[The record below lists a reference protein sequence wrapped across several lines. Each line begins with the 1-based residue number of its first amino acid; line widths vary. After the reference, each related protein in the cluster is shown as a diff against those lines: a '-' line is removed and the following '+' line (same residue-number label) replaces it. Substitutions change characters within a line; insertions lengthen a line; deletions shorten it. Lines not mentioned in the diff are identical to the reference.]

1 MSYTVRRR
9 TLSTLREE
17 LRPIQEDSLTLPNKV
32 ELVSGITTAV
42 LAIFNPLVLDLPYR
56 DFVAFILISIVVAA
70 ASYIHVIHRN
80 IVAFVILLI
89 AGGIISFIGV
99 VGAAIV
105 VSVAFT
111 SWSVLLIY
119 VPGWTAFIAVIA
131 CMVTQLRRR
140 KGNTDER
147 K

>member
-1 MSYTVRRR
+1 M
-9 TLSTLREE
+9 
-17 LRPIQEDSLTLPNKV
+17 
-32 ELVSGITTAV
+32 TTAV

-70 ASYIHVIHRN
+70 ASYTHVIHRN